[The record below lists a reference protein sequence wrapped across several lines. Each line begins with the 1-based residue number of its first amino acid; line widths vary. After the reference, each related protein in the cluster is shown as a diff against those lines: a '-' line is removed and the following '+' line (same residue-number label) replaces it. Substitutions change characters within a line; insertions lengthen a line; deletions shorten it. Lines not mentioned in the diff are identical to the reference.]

1 MRYQSQIYVK
11 NAYLCQIIIVN
22 EMNLQDF
29 NPNGVGVDNG
39 NYFGMPFTPEDAQ
52 LVLISAPW
60 DVTSSYGAGSS
71 YAPDAIIEAST
82 QLDFYDPVSPD
93 EWRKGIATA
102 EIDYDIQELS
112 ERLRSD
118 AEKVIEHLEEGGDP
132 EAESIARKVRRIN
145 EGSFR
150 INDNIYTQAQ
160 RWMSQGKIVGLV
172 GGDHSTSFGAIKA
185 VGEACGSMGV
195 LHFDAHCDLRECYEG
210 FEHSHASI
218 MFNVLKDVPE
228 VSKIVEVGVRDF
240 CDDELALVC
249 STDRVEMFDDYSLS
263 MAKFG
268 GRSWLSLCEEI
279 VERLP
284 EQVYISMD
292 IDALSI
298 EYCPNTGT
306 PVVGGLS
313 FNEAVCLMD
322 CVARS
327 GRRIVGFDMVEVVPT
342 LDNKI
347 DASVGARMLY
357 KMCGIALKTRK

>member
-1 MRYQSQIYVK
+1 
-11 NAYLCQIIIVN
+11 
-22 EMNLQDF
+22 MNLQDF

-39 NYFGMPFTPEDAQ
+39 NYFGMPFMPEQAQ
-52 LVLISAPW
+52 LVLVSAPW
-60 DVTSSYGAGSS
+60 DVTSSYGAGSA

-82 QLDFYDPVSPD
+82 QLDFYDPVSPE

-132 EAESIARKVRRIN
+132 DSESIVRKVRRIN
-145 EGSFR
+145 EGSAR
-150 INDNIYTQAQ
+150 INESIYNQT
-160 RWMSQGKIVGLV
+160 RHWLSQGKLVGLV
-172 GGDHSTSFGAIKA
+172 GGDHSTSYGAIRA
-185 VGEACGSMGV
+185 VSEACGSIGV

-218 MFNVLKDVPE
+218 MFNVLKDMPE

-240 CDDELALVC
+240 CDDELALVR
-249 STDRVEMFDDYSLS
+249 STERVEMFDDYSLS
-263 MAKFG
+263 CAKFE
-268 GRSWLSLCEEI
+268 GRMWASLCEEI
-279 VERLP
+279 VATLP
-284 EQVYISMD
+284 DKVYISMD
-292 IDALSI
+292 IDALSV
-298 EYCPNTGT
+298 EYCPSTGT

-313 FNEAVCLMD
+313 FNEAVYLMD

-342 LDNKI
+342 LENKL

>member
-1 MRYQSQIYVK
+1 M
-11 NAYLCQIIIVN
+11 N

-29 NPNGVGVDNG
+29 NPNSVGVDNG
-39 NYFGMPFTPEDAQ
+39 NYFGMPFTAEDAE
-52 LVLISAPW
+52 LVLVSAPW
-60 DVTSSYGAGSS
+60 DVTSSYGAGSA

-93 EWRKGIATA
+93 QWRKGIATA

-132 EAESIARKVRRIN
+132 AVEHILRKIRRIN
-145 EGSFR
+145 EGSAQ
-150 INDNIYTQAQ
+150 INESVYRQVQSWLAK
-160 RWMSQGKIVGLV
+160 GKVVGLV
-172 GGDHSTSFGAIKA
+172 GGDHSTSYGAIKA
-185 VGEACGSMGV
+185 VSEAHSSLGV
-195 LHFDAHCDLRECYEG
+195 LHFDAHCDLRDCYEG

-218 MFNVLKDVPE
+218 MFNVLRDMPE
-228 VSKIVEVGVRDF
+228 VKKIVEVGVRDF
-240 CDDELALVC
+240 CDDELALVR
-249 STDRVEMFDDYSLS
+249 STERVDMFDDYSLS
-263 MAKFG
+263 TAKFE
-268 GRSWLSLCEEI
+268 GRSWASLCDEI

-284 EQVYISMD
+284 EKVYISMD

-313 FNEAVCLMD
+313 FNEAVYLMD

-327 GRRIVGFDMVEVVPT
+327 GRTIVGFDMVEVVPT
-342 LDNKI
+342 LENKI

-357 KMCGIALKTRK
+357 KMCGVALKTRK